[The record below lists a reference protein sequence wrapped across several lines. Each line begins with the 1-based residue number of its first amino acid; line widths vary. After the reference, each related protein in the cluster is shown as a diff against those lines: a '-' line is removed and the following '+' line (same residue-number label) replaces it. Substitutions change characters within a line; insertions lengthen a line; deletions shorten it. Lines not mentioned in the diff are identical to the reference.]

1 MSSSSYTN
9 SFNNLTKSPS
19 LLGWMGRKPVP
30 KTQNPSPSGQ
40 LITPR
45 ETSGTPGN
53 HEPPASL
60 SIVHLEWIDLQVL
73 RKPSASSGLS
83 YEILYGKWKQRITKQ
98 KDAQVGHLSPQQIT
112 CYGNA
117 LQPAGFSAQIFCRFF
132 GGVWPWKFNCSAYVQ
147 SLRHKLLQGNQMYNQ
162 KPLQVSVILVCE
174 CEGQKTHWQT
184 LEFIRCIRL
193 AFASG
198 ASQVWVWRNQA
209 ANFLRKLIKSI
220 KSQVNLLKVWATF
233 RHPDV
238 DA

>member
-1 MSSSSYTN
+1 MAPCVQFTCKIIIGLG
-9 SFNNLTKSPS
+9 NLVFK
-19 LLGWMGRKPVP
+19 LLYQLIQQSHQESIIAGLDGEKACA
-30 KTQNPSPSGQ
+30 QNPSPSGQ

-45 ETSGTPGN
+45 ETSGAPGN
-53 HEPPASL
+53 NEPPASL

-147 SLRHKLLQGNQMYNQ
+147 SLRHKLL
-162 KPLQVSVILVCE
+162 
-174 CEGQKTHWQT
+174 
-184 LEFIRCIRL
+184 
-193 AFASG
+193 
-198 ASQVWVWRNQA
+198 
-209 ANFLRKLIKSI
+209 
-220 KSQVNLLKVWATF
+220 
-233 RHPDV
+233 
-238 DA
+238 